1 MAMLVHGTRT
11 VSPSVGNGGFGA
23 GFPANKVEGAK
34 FYTVDKLA
42 EMAGEKPASTWP
54 GEKEEQDESQSILG
68 VVAKLV
74 TAPNDVNKT
83 ESQANQ
89 DAITVVQ
96 DGANVTVKGN
106 LASLNSFASTNPN
119 QGTAKW
125 IALDIETKAESI
137 TSVTWNGGALTAD
150 DVAESASVG
159 LAQNHI
165 IFWAK
170 AEALPR
176 TINIASEGFESAA
189 LVVSFEEA

>member
-34 FYTVDKLA
+34 FYTQEELA
-42 EMAGEKPASTWP
+42 AMAGEKPASTWP
-54 GEKEEQDESQSILG
+54 GEKEQSILG

-74 TAPNDVNKT
+74 TAPNDVNRA

-96 DGANVTVKGN
+96 NGANVPVKGN

-137 TSVTWNGGALTAD
+137 TSVTWNGSALTAD

-176 TINIASEGFESAA
+176 TINIASEGFESVA

>member
-1 MAMLVHGTRT
+1 MAMLVHGTKS
-11 VSPSVGNGGFGA
+11 VSVPTGNA
-23 GFPANKVEGAK
+23 GFKVFPPVSAEGAK
-34 FYTVDKLA
+34 FYTLEELEALKASV
-42 EMAGEKPASTWP
+42 EKPASTWP
-54 GEKEEQDESQSILG
+54 GEKEQSILG

-74 TAPNDVNKT
+74 TAPNDVNRA

-96 DGANVTVKGN
+96 NGANVTVKGN

-137 TSVTWNGGALTAD
+137 TSVTWNGSALTAD

-176 TINIASEGFESAA
+176 TINIASKGFESVA

>member
-34 FYTVDKLA
+34 FYTQEELA
-42 EMAGEKPASTWP
+42 AMAGEKPASTWP
-54 GEKEEQDESQSILG
+54 GEKEEEQSQSILG
-68 VVAKLV
+68 AVVKLA
-74 TAPNDVNKT
+74 TAPNDVNRA

-137 TSVTWNGGALTAD
+137 TSVTWNGSALTAD

-176 TINIASEGFESAA
+176 TINIASEGFKSAA

>member
-1 MAMLVHGTRT
+1 MLVHGTRT

-34 FYTVDKLA
+34 FYTQEELA
-42 EMAGEKPASTWP
+42 AMAGEKPASTWP
-54 GEKEEQDESQSILG
+54 GEKEKEQSQSILG

-74 TAPNDVNKT
+74 TAPNDVNRA

-96 DGANVTVKGN
+96 NGTNVTVKGN

-137 TSVTWNGGALTAD
+137 TSVTWNGSALTAD

>member
-34 FYTVDKLA
+34 FYTQEELA
-42 EMAGEKPASTWP
+42 AMAGEKPASTWP
-54 GEKEEQDESQSILG
+54 GEKEKEQSQSILG

-74 TAPNDVNKT
+74 TAPNDVNRA

-96 DGANVTVKGN
+96 NGTNVTVKGN

-137 TSVTWNGGALTAD
+137 TSVTWNGSALTAD